1 MLWVRGNPKV
11 LKLHQLH
18 PFLSQSFHSH
28 PSDVCALRMRMAASS
43 AQRTNGP
50 CKLLAFALVLI
61 ASLLTAGVVAEEEVV
76 TGTMPPVEAEAHVRG
91 DMIPKTT
98 TAPETD
104 DSQHLVFPSVG
115 SYEPTEQT
123 TVATTTEEAG
133 HNGDTAAPEEV
144 TEATEFTVEE
154 NTFIHKIMEPVTSAP
169 VPPRGDG
176 PNNRPQP
183 VPQDDVVCVSKEAVQ
198 DRNAVTLKLKTPS
211 NCEDTKVR
219 IESVLQELCGEDC
232 KLEIFQEDNSK
243 EILVSGKYVEA
254 DVAGMVKKFNNDNIK
269 DKTDVEKAVPHWGKS
284 SKLVLVSLLL
294 TGLLLAALLV
304 AGYYLK
310 THRKNSKGVRL
321 AESFQVDE
329 ENQANTL
336 VSVAPLPQEPL
347 DKPTVNGESP
357 PENGTNPAPTT
368 NGHSATQTP
377 VADTEM

>member
-1 MLWVRGNPKV
+1 
-11 LKLHQLH
+11 
-18 PFLSQSFHSH
+18 
-28 PSDVCALRMRMAASS
+28 MAASS

-50 CKLLAFALVLI
+50 CKKLAFVLLLTV
-61 ASLLTAGVVAEEEVV
+61 SLLKAGVMAQEDAITTVSPVV
-76 TGTMPPVEAEAHVRG
+76 SEAK
-91 DMIPKTT
+91 IPLTT
-98 TAPETD
+98 KAQEDP
-104 DSQHLVFPSVG
+104 QKVVFPTIG
-115 SYEPTEQT
+115 SLEPTEQT
-123 TVATTTEEAG
+123 TAAAATEEAG
-133 HNGDTAAPEEV
+133 DQNDNVAPQEAAK
-144 TEATEFTVEE
+144 EAEFTVEVH
-154 NTFIHKIMEPVTSAP
+154 TDIPRREPLESETPAP
-169 VPPRGDG
+169 MPPRGDG
-176 PNNRPQP
+176 PVNIPRP
-183 VPQDDVVCVSKEAVQ
+183 VPKDDVVCVSKEAVQ
-198 DRNAVTLKLKTPS
+198 DKNAVSLKLKATS
-211 NCEDTKVR
+211 NCEDTKMKL
-219 IESVLQELCGEDC
+219 ESVLQELCGEDC
-232 KLEIFQEDNSK
+232 KLEIFQEDNSD
-243 EILVSGKYVEA
+243 EIIVSGKYVEA
-254 DVAGMVKKFNNDNIK
+254 DISGMANKFNNDNVK
-269 DKTDVEKAVPHWGKS
+269 DKTDVEEAVPRWGKK

>member
-1 MLWVRGNPKV
+1 
-11 LKLHQLH
+11 
-18 PFLSQSFHSH
+18 
-28 PSDVCALRMRMAASS
+28 MAASS

-50 CKLLAFALVLI
+50 CKMLAFALILI
-61 ASLLTAGVVAEEEVV
+61 ASLLNAGVMAQDDEVV
-76 TGTMPPVEAEAHVRG
+76 TGTAPPVEAVEHVRG
-91 DMIPKTT
+91 DMIPQTT
-98 TAPETD
+98 EAPAEPAD
-104 DSQHLVFPSVG
+104 PQILVFPTVG
-115 SYEPTEQT
+115 SLEPTDQT
-123 TVATTTEEAG
+123 
-133 HNGDTAAPEEV
+133 TAAPATQEAGGDETTAAEEAA
-144 TEATEFTVEE
+144 EATEFTVDVHTVK
-154 NTFIHKIMEPVTSAP
+154 NTIVVAP
-169 VPPRGDG
+169 EVVDTPAPIPARGDG
-176 PNNRPQP
+176 PNNKPQL
-183 VPQDDVVCVSKEAVQ
+183 VSQDDVVCVSKEAVQ
-198 DRNAVTLKLKTPS
+198 DKNAVNLKLKSSS
-211 NCEDTKVR
+211 NCEDTKVK

-232 KLEIFQEDNSK
+232 KLEIFQEDNTD
-243 EILVSGKYVEA
+243 EIIVSGKYVEA
-254 DVAGMVKKFNNDNIK
+254 DVTGMANKFNNDNIK
-269 DKTDVEKAVPHWGKS
+269 DKTDVEEAVPRWGKN

-336 VSVAPLPQEPL
+336 VSVAPLPQEPV